1 MPPAKK
7 LDIDK
12 QAWIWTE
19 TVQSNEIQRIHLE
32 TAYRLGLRNCTNC
45 KRNCGNNPQ
54 CLTGLGEDKYLN
66 SNESKIDPLEDS
78 LNENLRDTSQP
89 VGLNN
94 LGATCYVNSLLQVWF
109 HNEKMRRIIY
119 EWNLED
125 DAEECAAIKHAE
137 ETHELYRPVTVL
149 GNLQHIFAMLQFGNQ
164 RNVDLVHFFYILSL
178 DTYTQQDA
186 QEFAKLLLNL
196 VETKL
201 NHEAKERLRNLTQGQ
216 QSYINCCKTC
226 GTEYPTTTTFYELDL
241 QLAQTLKESIN
252 KYLSEEQLTDTNQY
266 HCAKCNAKQDA
277 RRFIRLDSL
286 PEVLNIHF
294 LRFVFNR
301 LSGQKKKVN
310 TAIQFPEKLDM
321 SQYLGCPPNT
331 HVYNL
336 VAILSHRGSSAHSG
350 HYIAT
355 ICNSNGEWYQ
365 YNDAK
370 VEKISRDEINEYT
383 KATKSRAKGEY
394 LSNAAYMLVYK
405 KSQQLGIKRKGQCVT
420 NSHCNFEMMS
430 LKKQRNTNGDMEL
443 VEEIPETSSNG
454 NKILNGASSHL
465 QISLQETDKKLEM
478 EFEEWGVS
486 RKIREILKL
495 ENVDYELKTLD
506 AQEQKR
512 KIVGD
517 HNVKR
522 QLVIDIYKMFHN
534 RNSLV
539 EHVWISTEWLTKWLS
554 SQSNIIQPI
563 DVTSLQCCHGNLDPS
578 KVNKAKCITKN
589 AADVLYQNYG
599 GGEIRLDQ
607 LSLCRPCVER
617 KCTSLRFKV
626 ALEKDGKEVGE
637 LIRALKTTDDFCYI
651 VGAESLK
658 YWRRLATEKFN
669 EELNEKYNT
678 QLQSNQHN
686 GQEEPSIEEDD
697 ENDVLNFNEDL
708 LCEHNCLRTPDS
720 SRKIVPKEAWDI
732 LRKYFPDAREF
743 PINVNPCDIC
753 EASLETVQKSKE
765 EDKVK
770 AREQKNALKNLY
782 YGKHRNELLKC
793 TDPTITYYIVEK
805 EFLDNW
811 HSFIR
816 FAETCKKSPPV
827 GIKNSVLVCEKHKGF
842 LYTPPPTAN
851 DGYGIV
857 TAEEWEKLSEFYNFD
872 CSISIRKEGTAYVTD
887 PVVCMDCLCERL
899 EVERMASLTYDRAT
913 IYIKCIEDAEPIKTS
928 NNDCSTRK
936 RPTRTRRNIQGSH
949 EFKVSSELT
958 LKELKVMV
966 MPIFGAGPFDQHLML
981 DGHELQNDSETLS
994 SLGIFPETLLT
1005 LKIDVPVDVEDDNS
1019 EPGNESTSPEK
1030 GFKGTELVHS

>member
-1 MPPAKK
+1 MAPTKK

-19 TVQSNEIQRIHLE
+19 TVQPNEIQRIHLE

-45 KRNCGNNPQ
+45 KRNCSNNPQ

-66 SNESKIDPLEDS
+66 SNESKLDPLEDS

-94 LGATCYVNSLLQVWF
+94 LGATCYVNSLLQLWF

-125 DAEECAAIKHAE
+125 DAEEKAAIKVAE
-137 ETHELYRPVTVL
+137 ETNQLYHPVTVL
-149 GNLQHIFAMLQFGNQ
+149 GQLQYIFAMLQFGNQ
-164 RNVDLVHFFYILSL
+164 RNVDLLNFFCTLSL
-178 DTYTQQDA
+178 DTCTQQDA

-201 NHEAKERLRNLTQGQ
+201 NHGTKERLRSLTQGQ

-241 QLAQTLKESIN
+241 QLAQSLKDSIN

-266 HCAKCNAKQDA
+266 HCARCNAKQDA

-286 PEVLNIHF
+286 PEVLNIHL
-294 LRFVFNR
+294 LRFVFHR

-310 TAIQFPEKLDM
+310 TAIYFPDKLDM
-321 SQYLGCPPNT
+321 SQYLDCPANT

-350 HYIAT
+350 HYTAT

-370 VEKISRDEINEYT
+370 VEKISRDDINEHT
-383 KATKSRAKGEY
+383 KATKPRAKGEY

-405 KSQQLGIKRKGQCVT
+405 KCHQLGTKRKGQSTT
-420 NSHCNFEMMS
+420 NSTLNTEMTT
-430 LKKQRNTNGDMEL
+430 LKKQRNSNGDMEII
-443 VEEIPETSSNG
+443 EEIPDTSNG
-454 NKILNGASSHL
+454 SKLLNGAAHL
-465 QISLQETDKKLEM
+465 HISLEETERQLDR

-486 RKIREILKL
+486 RKIREILRA
-495 ENVDYELKTLD
+495 ENVDYELKTID

-522 QLVIDIYKMFHN
+522 QLVIDFYQMIQNKDSHF
-534 RNSLV
+534 
-539 EHVWISTEWLTKWLS
+539 EHVWIPTEWLTKWLN
-554 SQSNIIQPI
+554 SQTNIISSI
-563 DVTSLQCCHGNLDPS
+563 DVTTLQCCHGNFDPA
-578 KVNKAKCITKN
+578 KVNKAKCIPTN
-589 AADVLYQNYG
+589 SADLLYQNYG
-599 GGEIRLDQ
+599 GDIRLDQ
-607 LSLCRPCVER
+607 MSLCRPCVER
-617 KCTSLRFKV
+617 KCTSQRFKV
-626 ALEKDGKEVGE
+626 SLEKDAKELGE
-637 LIRALKTTDDFCYI
+637 LVRALKITDDNCYI

-669 EELNEKYNT
+669 EELNEKFNI
-678 QLQSNQHN
+678 QSNQQN
-686 GQEEPSIEEDD
+686 GNEEPGIEEDD
-697 ENDVLNFNEDL
+697 DNDVLNFNEDL

-720 SRKIVPKEAWDI
+720 SRKVIPKEAWDI
-732 LRKYFPDAREF
+732 LRKYFPEAREF
-743 PINVNPCDIC
+743 SIQVHPCNIC
-753 EASLETVQKSKE
+753 EASFETVQKSKE

-770 AREQKNALKNLY
+770 AREQKNELRNLY
-782 YGKHRNELLKC
+782 YGKYRNELQKC
-793 TDPTITYYIVEK
+793 TDPTIIYYIVEK

-827 GIKNSVLVCEKHKGF
+827 GIKNSVLVCEKHQGF
-842 LYTPPPTAN
+842 LYTPPPATN

-857 TAEEWEKLSEFYNFD
+857 SAEEWAKLSEFYNVD
-872 CSISIRKEGTAYVTD
+872 CTISIRKEGTAYVTD
-887 PVVCMDCLCERL
+887 PVVCMDCLYDRL
-899 EVERMASLTYDRAT
+899 NKERMASLTYDRAT
-913 IYIKCIEDAEPIKTS
+913 IYIKCIEDAEPTKTS
-928 NNDCSTRK
+928 NNECPTRK

-981 DGHELQNDSETLS
+981 DGNELQNDSETLS

-1005 LKIDVPVDVEDDNS
+1005 LKIDVPVDIEDDNS